1 MTLPPA
7 AILPASFHALP
18 LLGLTSSLRFQKYR
32 HQQDAPTGWVLAI
45 LQETLPRA
53 LCPHMGFWKPRRSY
67 ISPATTNRGHAP
79 TRVILKEREKTHIF
93 AASGISFL
101 ICEASTPAA
110 ITCSLI
116 FSRSD
121 RTLLS
126 AGTMLKARETSCIM
140 AAKKQ
145 SGPCGNTTRPEVDA
159 LAPAWSCSAL
169 QGFCPGDG
177 WYEAVTTPAAAM
189 FLQISSNACVPLPL
203 PTHVQVG
210 EAPRSLLTCVRGV
223 YAPGGLKPRASFA
236 SCPSH
241 QET

>member
-145 SGPCGNTTRPEVDA
+145 SGPCGNTTRPVVDA

-169 QGFCPGDG
+169 QGFCPSILEMDG
-177 WYEAVTTPAAAM
+177 MKQSQPRQQRCFCKSPRTRACRSPCLLMSKSGKRLVHCSRACEA
-189 FLQISSNACVPLPL
+189 S
-203 PTHVQVG
+203 THLEG
-210 EAPRSLLTCVRGV
+210 
-223 YAPGGLKPRASFA
+223 
-236 SCPSH
+236 
-241 QET
+241 